1 MINSF
6 YKKIFYLILV
16 IFLMGADTMK
26 NYEKATFA
34 GGCFWCMEPPFENL
48 DGVIEVISGYSGG
61 DMKNPTYEQ
70 ISTGKTGH
78 YEAIQIIYNPE
89 KITYEKLLEIFWKN
103 IDPTDAEGQFADKGP
118 QYRTAIFYHNYKQK
132 ELAEKSKDELE
143 KKQIFKSKIK
153 TKILPYK
160 NFFKAEE
167 YHQDYYKKNKIHYNL
182 YKIGSGRE
190 GFLKKIWSKE
200 KENKSN
206 ER

>member
-143 KKQIFKSKIK
+143 KKTNI
-153 TKILPYK
+153 
-160 NFFKAEE
+160 
-167 YHQDYYKKNKIHYNL
+167 
-182 YKIGSGRE
+182 
-190 GFLKKIWSKE
+190 
-200 KENKSN
+200 
-206 ER
+206 